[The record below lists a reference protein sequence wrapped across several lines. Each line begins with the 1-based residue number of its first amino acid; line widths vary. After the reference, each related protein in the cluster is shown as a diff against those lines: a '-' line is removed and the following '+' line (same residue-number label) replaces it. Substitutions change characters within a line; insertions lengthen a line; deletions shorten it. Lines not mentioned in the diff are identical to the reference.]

1 MGGSP
6 VAVAQ
11 QPDVLDVEDVA
22 VGGGP
27 RQQGGLPA
35 GGGGGAPGHPQQH
48 PQVPQGELLGKAGKE
63 ALGGHFPV
71 QVGQLSPLFTS
82 LRGLAN
88 ICQTSQTNRNG

>member
-48 PQVPQGELLGKAGKE
+48 PQVPQGELLGEAGKE

-71 QVGQLSPLFTS
+71 QVGQLFTTFHQS
-82 LRGLAN
+82 AGISKHLPN
-88 ICQTSQTNRNG
+88 KPD